1 VRQVQPFPA
10 LQLALGDLY
19 TARREIGPYSAF
31 YAYRVVEDVGF
42 HFGIIKHDK
51 PYWKTMN
58 AKLGT
63 TAAKWQ
69 PLTDA
74 GTAARHLN
82 VERLPGLQTINGREL
97 LDLARE
103 SLELVLKTL

>member
-1 VRQVQPFPA
+1 
-10 LQLALGDLY
+10 
-19 TARREIGPYSAF
+19 
-31 YAYRVVEDVGF
+31 
-42 HFGIIKHDK
+42 
-51 PYWKTMN
+51 MN
-58 AKLGT
+58 SKLGT
-63 TAAKWQ
+63 TKAKWQ

-103 SLELVLKTL
+103 SVELVLKTL